1 MGKCVW
7 IAHKKLQ
14 WVLSTVDLKG
24 GFCAEANR
32 AGKTLERTDMKLQ
45 FSHAESFTP
54 SLHIEQLHSPNR
66 SGERFDRLA
75 ARMRKAGLI
84 WAQAEPSY
92 LRISN
97 ADEWLTRL
105 VADSS
110 WMRRSVDQVVTQWA
124 ANSCA
129 LAVEA
134 IPGCWV
140 IPAGKKIR
148 SDGMSRGLVVAITKD
163 AIGQNGSLNALCQS
177 AGVDFELT
185 RDLLQREPAILRQ
198 EIPRISAML
207 SLVRPAPLRIASAVP
222 TVEALL
228 RAIETA
234 DQSIRGHSERTSNL
248 ACRLAQAC
256 KLSPTQ
262 QETARV
268 AGLLH
273 DVGKIGIPTEI
284 LQKRGPLT
292 PEERTLV
299 NMHPEMGKQIVSG
312 LGGLE
317 RTVPAVLWHHER
329 WDGAGYPHG
338 LSGEKIPVLARIM
351 SVVDSF
357 DAMRRNRPYRDC
369 MSIETALQEVHN
381 GAGGQFDPAIAN
393 TFIEMIDREPALAA

>member
-1 MGKCVW
+1 
-7 IAHKKLQ
+7 
-14 WVLSTVDLKG
+14 
-24 GFCAEANR
+24 
-32 AGKTLERTDMKLQ
+32 
-45 FSHAESFTP
+45 
-54 SLHIEQLHSPNR
+54 
-66 SGERFDRLA
+66 
-75 ARMRKAGLI
+75 
-84 WAQAEPSY
+84 
-92 LRISN
+92 
-97 ADEWLTRL
+97 
-105 VADSS
+105 
-110 WMRRSVDQVVTQWA
+110 
-124 ANSCA
+124 
-129 LAVEA
+129 
-134 IPGCWV
+134 
-140 IPAGKKIR
+140 
-148 SDGMSRGLVVAITKD
+148 
-163 AIGQNGSLNALCQS
+163 
-177 AGVDFELT
+177 
-185 RDLLQREPAILRQ
+185 
-198 EIPRISAML
+198 
-207 SLVRPAPLRIASAVP
+207 
-222 TVEALL
+222 
-228 RAIETA
+228 
-234 DQSIRGHSERTSNL
+234 
-248 ACRLAQAC
+248 LAQAC